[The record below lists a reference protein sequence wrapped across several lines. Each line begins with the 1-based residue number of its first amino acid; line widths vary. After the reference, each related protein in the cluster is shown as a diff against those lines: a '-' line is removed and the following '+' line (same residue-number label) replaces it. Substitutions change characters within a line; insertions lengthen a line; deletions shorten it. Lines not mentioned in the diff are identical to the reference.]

1 MKASGKVYVRGS
13 DLKDL
18 VYLRKLIRYYNEA
31 PKSSPVVKKKK
42 TVGSFFKSLFSKK
55 K

>member
-1 MKASGKVYVRGS
+1 MKASGNVYVS
-13 DLKDL
+13 SNDLKDL
-18 VYLRKLIRYYNEA
+18 VYLRKLIRYYNA
-31 PKSSPVVKKKK
+31 TPKSSPVVKKKK